1 MSWRQV
7 GLVKAAEDPKLLGAG
22 MTLWPKQRE
31 VLAAIEE
38 GPRIHVLACGRRS
51 GKSTMSGLVGAHSC
65 LLRPDLDALVRPG
78 ERRYAVAVATN
89 QRQARL
95 IVSTARAVVERSPL
109 LAQFLIGS
117 TEDELRFDLPDGAR
131 TAFAAFPC
139 NSRGGRGWPIS
150 TLILDEFAHF
160 LSETE
165 GPAVAGQVIA
175 ALMPATAQF
184 GDRARII
191 VSSTPWGSD
200 GEFADLYQRASSGEL
215 VDAVAHKATTAEM
228 NPTITP
234 EFLASEEARDPDTFR
249 AEYLAE
255 FEGSGAAYLDFQ
267 RFDVA
272 DRGELVPEDGHSW
285 IAGLD
290 PAFYSD
296 TFGMAIVG
304 RDHQDPRRMLLG
316 CVRGFHPRRARSFE
330 ERAAVETEILDEV
343 IAELR
348 RWGVRRAVTDQHL
361 SRAVADRL
369 TREGIACRVE
379 SMAPA
384 SKTRV
389 YGELRARLYSG
400 DLEIYNEPDL
410 IGELRRLRRVVK
422 PGSAQVVSP
431 RVGKSHG
438 DLAQALALVVDDEAR
453 RLGESHGVRSGRESL
468 TAGLRDSEAG
478 RAFRSLRRM
487 GG

>member
-1 MSWRQV
+1 MMRKV
-7 GLVKAAEDPKLLGAG
+7 GLLAAVDDPQLLGAEIK
-22 MTLWPKQRE
+22 LWPKQRE
-31 VLAAIEE
+31 VLEAIER
-38 GPRIHVLACGRRS
+38 GPRIHVLPLGRRS
-51 GKSTMSGLVGAHSC
+51 GKTTMSGLVCVHSAT
-65 LLRPDLDALVRPG
+65 LRPDLDALVRPG
-78 ERRYAVAVATN
+78 ETRYAIAVATN

-95 IVSTARAVVERSPL
+95 IVNAARSIVESSPL
-109 LAQFLIGS
+109 LAPLMVTS
-117 TEDELRFDLPDGAR
+117 NADELRFELPSGAR
-131 TAFAAFPC
+131 TAVAAFPC
-139 NSRGGRGWPIS
+139 DSRGGRGWPIS
-150 TLILDEFAHF
+150 TLVLDEAAHF

-165 GPAVAGQVIA
+165 GPAVADKVFA
-175 ALMPATAQF
+175 ALVPSTAQF
-184 GDRARII
+184 GSEARII

-200 GEFADLYQRASSGEL
+200 GMFAEMYQRASSGEL
-215 VDAVAHKATTAEM
+215 ADAVAHHATTAEM
-228 NPTITP
+228 NPTISP
-234 EFLASEEARDPDTFR
+234 EFLAAEQARDPDTFPS
-249 AEYLAE
+249 EYLAQ
-255 FEGSGAAYLDFQ
+255 FEGGGNQYLDFD
-267 RFDVA
+267 RIDIA

-304 RDHQDPRRMLLG
+304 RDHHDPRRMLLG

-361 SRAVADRL
+361 SRAVSERL
-369 TREGIACRVE
+369 SREGISCRVE

-468 TAGLRDSEAG
+468 TAGLRDHEAG
-478 RAFRSLRRM
+478 RAFRSLRRR